1 MHLRQQHRSSLRPSR
16 IFAGRGWRAI
26 ALRLLSL
33 ALVLAI
39 AAPDWSL
46 ATDIA
51 YLDSQTQAGIELP
64 VISSA
69 DGFASGASDRDIVCH
84 VHCSCQQAITV
95 DGVPEMPSLE
105 GTEPNPIKSIG
116 ALASVW
122 LKRQSR
128 PPRT

>member
-1 MHLRQQHRSSLRPSR
+1 
-16 IFAGRGWRAI
+16 
-26 ALRLLSL
+26 LRLLSL

-84 VHCSCQQAITV
+84 VHCSCHQAITV

-105 GTEPNPIKSIG
+105 GTEPNLIKSIG